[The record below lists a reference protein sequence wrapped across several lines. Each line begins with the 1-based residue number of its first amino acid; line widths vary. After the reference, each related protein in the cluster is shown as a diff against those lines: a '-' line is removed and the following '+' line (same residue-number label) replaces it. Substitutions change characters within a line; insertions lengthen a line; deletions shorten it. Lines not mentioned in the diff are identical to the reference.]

1 MPKLSKA
8 PKPINLAEPPALAT
22 IPETCATLRISRA
35 TCCRWIENGRL
46 EAVKLGH
53 VVRIKTASIVALAA

>member
-1 MPKLSKA
+1 MPKLSVS
-8 PKPINLAEPPALAT
+8 PKPINMADPPAFAT
-22 IPETCATLRISRA
+22 ISETCATLRISRA

-53 VVRIKTASIVALAA
+53 AVRIKTASILALAA

>member
-1 MPKLSKA
+1 M
-8 PKPINLAEPPALAT
+8 AEPPAFAT

-53 VVRIKTASIVALAA
+53 AVRIKTASILALAA